1 MHAND
6 IDKTIIDDLQKINKK
21 AYNSFRKIEEKRA
34 KIPKNLDLLDDG
46 SLGPF
51 VLYDKNLTISAA
63 NGASKPKLASE
74 FLGLLALN
82 SSPQTLLEL
91 RTHMGISSAQLSIVL
106 DNENSK
112 FKITTFDDSPYRQRV
127 AKTIH

>member
-1 MHAND
+1 M
-6 IDKTIIDDLQKINKK
+6 I
-21 AYNSFRKIEEKRA
+21 
-34 KIPKNLDLLDDG
+34 
-46 SLGPF
+46 
-51 VLYDKNLTISAA
+51 KNLTIRAA

-91 RTHMGISSAQLSIVL
+91 GTHMGISSAHLSIVL

-112 FKITTFDDSPYRQRV
+112 FKITTFDDSPYRQRI